1 MSRRGGACP
10 SRLVLDCFHV
20 MLRVSLFEAARRAVA
35 PYECHGPRRTGG
47 SGTRPYGMSGEIQQ
61 NRITG
66 GASPS
71 PTGWWGDI
79 SRQRTGGRVRRPA
92 PTWCQAKYSKT
103 GQREGQAPPLR
114 GGGETFPGRGQAGGH
129 MGPPLRVFGQIA
141 AGQRGG
147 RAHPRGA
154 KVSTKKPAAQRQ
166 PVFDK

>member
-1 MSRRGGACP
+1 MQMADFCVFWGKVWCEARDVCSFKMAVEMARFGA
-10 SRLVLDCFHV
+10 
-20 MLRVSLFEAARRAVA
+20 
-35 PYECHGPRRTGG
+35 
-47 SGTRPYGMSGEIQQ
+47 
-61 NRITG
+61 TG

-71 PTGWWGDI
+71 PMGWRGNI
-79 SRQRTGGRVRRPA
+79 LRRKTGGRNPVRRRAGSSRPTGVMVREGRAGLGPA

-129 MGPPLRVFGQIA
+129 MGPPLRVFRQIA